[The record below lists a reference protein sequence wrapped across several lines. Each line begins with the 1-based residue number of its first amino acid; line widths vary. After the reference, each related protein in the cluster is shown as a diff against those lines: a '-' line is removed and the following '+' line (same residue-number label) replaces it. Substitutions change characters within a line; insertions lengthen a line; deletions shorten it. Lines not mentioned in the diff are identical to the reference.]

1 MDDTGSRLGYTNPA
15 PKIVHS
21 SAIPQAQFVANPPPN
36 AAEAAPVAH
45 SLESVPKRAG
55 AAQDS
60 SWGGIAMLA
69 HCAQSAAEGQGGVH
83 MSPPPPMMTG
93 SVSKGHASE
102 DPSYSR
108 KDKSLGLL
116 CDKFLMEYKTQSEVC
131 LDASARQL
139 GVERRRIYDIVNVLE
154 SVEVVQKKAKNRYAW
169 FGDTRLQGA
178 LVRLKSLG
186 NPTNDKSDDED
197 RADGDDKGGERGG
210 LVPWKKGSRREKS
223 LGVLSQKFVRLF
235 LNSPDGVVS
244 LESAARR
251 LMDESSMDDGQLK
264 TKIRRLYDIA
274 NILCSLGLIEK
285 THLADGSRKPA
296 FKWTYSLDTAGF
308 AGASGPQGGGPLASL
323 SGHGAFSKGGALD
336 SSDLLETSQP
346 LGTAPKR
353 ARKNPAKDMDV
364 GSGAAGPSGGN
375 KDPQD
380 SAGGQAGAVATF
392 PFQDLANSMA
402 GAIAKWNAHA
412 ADGSVPQMPQL
423 PAGGASLDPNAL
435 AYMQMMLMAQFASSG
450 SNPSADGGAGAAA
463 PALPGVNDASFQ
475 AYWQMMLSAMNAPGQ
490 TANAVASD
498 AAATSAA
505 PAAQVQA
512 GLAEQQGDLGT
523 SSGQSGAAE
532 GAQSSNSAP

>member
-1 MDDTGSRLGYTNPA
+1 MAAVEDKPMVAARSAKGVGGFVPARRSSRQFQAPSRNSGSSEDFHEG
-15 PKIVHS
+15 
-21 SAIPQAQFVANPPPN
+21 
-36 AAEAAPVAH
+36 
-45 SLESVPKRAG
+45 SVPKASDVTSCTSPDGWG
-55 AAQDS
+55 A
-60 SWGGIAMLA
+60 IAMLA
-69 HCAQSAAEGQGGVH
+69 QCAQSQIQPAGSNF
-83 MSPPPPMMTG
+83 MSQSMD
-93 SVSKGHASE
+93 SE
-102 DPSYSR
+102 QNQDGNYSR

-116 CDKFLMEYKTQSEVC
+116 CDKFLSEYSSAEEVC
-131 LDASARQL
+131 LDGAARRL

-154 SVEVVQKKAKNRYAW
+154 SVEVVSRKAKNRYAW
-169 FGDTRLQGA
+169 YGLSRLPLA
-178 LVRLKSLG
+178 LQRQKLMG
-186 NPTNDKSDDED
+186 PPGGKSDDED
-197 RADGDDKGGERGG
+197 SDVDTPSSQGGGG
-210 LVPWKKGSRREKS
+210 AGTKRHTRREKS

-235 LNSPDGVVS
+235 LHADDGIVS

-251 LMDESSMDDGQLK
+251 LMDETNLDENRLK

-285 THLADGSRKPA
+285 THMADGSRKPA